1 MLTNLSIFD
10 TMKRFTFFVPLLFG
24 ISIFAQNTEIDTLG
38 SDIFSATYT
47 LENNILYKTT
57 DQETYNYQNLAL
69 GNVTS
74 VDFVNTLEIVVFY
87 ADFNAVV
94 ILDNRLNQIHEL
106 RFIPNILFVNKGIV
120 NTIWRYNETAQVLE
134 LYDYKLKKVTS
145 SSPVIANFV
154 PIEMKSNFNSV
165 TLIGENKSLIFD
177 QYLALLETKYHQKN
191 N

>member
-1 MLTNLSIFD
+1 
-10 TMKRFTFFVPLLFG
+10 MKRFTFFLPLLFG
-24 ISIFAQNTEIDTLG
+24 ITIFAQSTEIDTLG
-38 SDIFSATYT
+38 IDIFSATYT

-106 RFIPNILFVNKGIV
+106 RFIPTILFVNKGIV

-134 LYDYKLKKVTS
+134 LYDYKLKKVIS